1 MLSDY
6 GQGTEAIVDRHARV
20 RKRGKQE
27 LLAFTAMTCGE
38 GRAVTEVDQA
48 FSDTPG
54 ADAERLCIYG
64 VRRHLRARVQTQ
76 VIDQIRMVVVRENP
90 PDLSPVAKVLREPVM
105 GAQPFKQRLAAVA
118 HVWACHR
125 LGTSSTISAAASPP
139 G

>member
-64 VRRHLRARVQTQ
+64 VRRHLRACVQTQ

-90 PDLSPVAKVLREPVM
+90 PDLSPVAKPQSTGRYGVLLLM
-105 GAQPFKQRLAAVA
+105 PFRVITWCRGMAVSPLAIPA
-118 HVWACHR
+118 AC
-125 LGTSSTISAAASPP
+125 P
-139 G
+139 